1 MSGLP
6 FTLVS
11 WHQNFLPALLHLAC
25 QPGERPLAETV
36 FVFPHRR
43 AAQYM
48 TRLLATAPYVTRPLV
63 MPTMLTVSEVV
74 GQVCRMAVATP
85 LWQAGLLDRVGLL
98 LASAREEAANAGDD
112 APPLLAGM
120 DADRFFPWGV
130 RLANLFEECFTHL
143 RRPENFR
150 NMEGQTT
157 PFAAAL
163 LARLAHLFTR
173 YEQALA
179 QRGWTTPGHSAF
191 LAARHAAG
199 GGALP
204 DALCG
209 ERSVFFAGFHT
220 LTGAEDLLLRR
231 LWEDHGARVVLHA
244 DPALTAPHTPQA
256 RQTNAHGTPHNGH
269 WSCRT
274 FSAWASSWRTHITPV
289 EEETPHT
296 PPRMT
301 FYEGFDLHSQLNAL
315 TEHLTQ
321 QRNEERAERGP
332 SIPESKPEND
342 AQPTETAYEERWSAP
357 LAVVLPESG
366 LLLPALH
373 HLPKEDCNISMGYPL
388 GRSPLAQLLHTLLS
402 LQEKRRGNTYYW
414 RDLVDLARHPYLK
427 MLSPSVQAQ
436 ENSQTLTNNTTTGQ
450 AAQNTAGT
458 ADATLSLRGELHRLE
473 KSIRESGALFVAPFT
488 LLREEYASMAPGQ
501 VPPLTLLHL
510 LDTTLNT
517 SLTAFESPNTPAALG
532 AALEQF
538 CALLLEHG
546 AALWERFP
554 IDGEC
559 LHRLLQ
565 SVIPEL
571 LHSSLAGE
579 ELPRQTLFNLV
590 RQLLDAERVP
600 FTASPLVGTQVL
612 GMLETRLL
620 SFKRVYVLDATD
632 ENLPGIPM
640 GDPLLPDTLR
650 AELGLPSV
658 SGRNET
664 SAYHFFRLLA
674 GAEEVVLLWQQ
685 GADAGLEQKQQK
697 SRFVEELVWEQEKR
711 QGCLV
716 HEPGSTAPYV
726 TLATSLAPQAS
737 HTRAIAATPDTAALV
752 HATLGRG
759 VSASLLESYLRCPV
773 QFFHERAANLA
784 EPDEAQERDDPLEVG
799 NLLHKTLQEFFTPC
813 LGRPFPPE
821 DASPEALQDLMQE
834 TFTACL
840 KASPLPGTLP
850 ADAGAMLQSAANI
863 RLHAFLEAQMQLAP
877 MPLAV
882 EHFLEVPFCPVEGIG
897 AERKELGPRLY
908 GGQALRLKGKLDRID
923 MREKGL
929 VILDYKT
936 GSIPR
941 PDHGV
946 WHNSALWDHMATWQ
960 PGTPERDAMALERV
974 AAALPRVQL
983 PFYLHLCSMARQT
996 GQLSFV
1002 PEHVPLWDAA
1012 FVGLADFGEEH
1023 PLFAPYA
1030 EPETRL
1036 HAIHAQIPLLVSFL
1050 IRHMAESSVY
1060 FPRQGEHC
1068 LWCSCKKTCM
1078 ISL

>member
-11 WHQNFLPALLHLAC
+11 WHQNFLPALLRLAC

-74 GQVCRMAVATP
+74 GQVCRMAVPAP

-98 LASAREEAANAGDD
+98 LASAREEAATAGDD
-112 APPLLAGM
+112 APSLLAGM

-143 RRPENFR
+143 RRPDNFR

-179 QRGWTTPGHSAF
+179 QRGWTTPGHSAY

-204 DALCG
+204 GALCG

-231 LWEDHGARVVLHA
+231 LWEDHGARIVLHA
-244 DPALTAPHTPQA
+244 DPALADTH
-256 RQTNAHGTPHNGH
+256 NASASH

-274 FSAWASSWRTHITPV
+274 FTTWATSWRTRITPA
-289 EEETPHT
+289 EEEA
-296 PPRMT
+296 PPAPQRMT

-315 TEHLTQ
+315 ADHLAQ
-321 QRNEERAERGP
+321 QRQDEQTGCE
-332 SIPESKPEND
+332 
-342 AQPTETAYEERWSAP
+342 ETAPGIKEPAAETTAPEAVYEERWSAP

-388 GRSPLAQLLHTLLS
+388 GRSPLAQLLHTLLA

-427 MLSPSVQAQ
+427 MLTPNVQTQEGTSPPAPQSAAAIGQPAQ
-436 ENSQTLTNNTTTGQ
+436 HATGS
-450 AAQNTAGT
+450 AE
-458 ADATLSLRGELHRLE
+458 ATLSLRGELHRLE
-473 KSIRESGALFVAPFT
+473 KTIRESGSLFVAPFT
-488 LLREEYASMAPGQ
+488 LLQEEYASMAPHQ
-501 VPPLTLLHL
+501 LPPMPLLQL

-517 SLTAFESPNTPAALG
+517 SLTALESPTTPAALG

-546 AALWERFP
+546 AELWERFP

-590 RQLLDAERVP
+590 RQLLEAERVP

-632 ENLPGIPM
+632 EHLPGIPM

-697 SRFVEELVWEQEKR
+697 SRFVEELVWEQERR

-716 HEPGSTAPYV
+716 HEPGSTAPYI

-737 HTRAIAATPDTAALV
+737 HTRAIAATPATAALV

-799 NLLHKTLQEFFTPC
+799 NLLHKTLEEFFKPY
-813 LGRPFPPE
+813 LGKPFPPAE
-821 DASPEALQDLMQE
+821 VSPEALQDLMQE

-840 KASPLPGTLP
+840 KKSTLPRTLP
-850 ADAGAMLQSAANI
+850 ADAQAMLQSAASI
-863 RLHAFLEAQMQLAP
+863 RLHAFMEGQMHLAP
-877 MPLAV
+877 MPLVV
-882 EHFLEVPFCPVEGIG
+882 EHPLEKVPFIPVAGQ
-897 AERKELGPRLY
+897 GPGRY
-908 GGQALRLKGKLDRID
+908 GEKALHLTGKLDRID

-946 WHNSALWDHMATWQ
+946 WHNTALWEHMATWQ
-960 PGTPERDAMALERV
+960 PGTPEHDAMALERV
-974 AAALPRVQL
+974 AAAIPRVQL
-983 PFYLHLCSMARQT
+983 PFYLHLCNMARQT
-996 GQLSFV
+996 GQLALV

-1012 FVGLADFGEEH
+1012 FVGLAEFGEEH

-1036 HAIHAQIPLLVSFL
+1036 HAIHTQIPLLVSFL

-1078 ISL
+1078 VSL

>member
-11 WHQNFLPALLHLAC
+11 WHQNFLPALLRLAC

-163 LARLAHLFTR
+163 LGRLAHLFTR

-179 QRGWTTPGHSAF
+179 QRGWTTPGHSAY

-244 DPALTAPHTPQA
+244 DPALADTH
-256 RQTNAHGTPHNGH
+256 NANASASH

-274 FSAWASSWRTHITPV
+274 FSTWASSWRTHITPV
-289 EEETPHT
+289 AEEAPHT

-315 TEHLTQ
+315 TEHLTE
-321 QRNEERAERGP
+321 QRQGEQAKGGEPAPGIEESTTEAVTP
-332 SIPESKPEND
+332 DAAAPE
-342 AQPTETAYEERWSAP
+342 AYEERWSAP

-402 LQEKRRGNTYYW
+402 LQEKRRGSTYYW

-436 ENSQTLTNNTTTGQ
+436 EGSPSP
-450 AAQNTAGT
+450 APKNTATT
-458 ADATLSLRGELHRLE
+458 AQHAAPSAEAALSLRGELHRLE
-473 KSIRESGALFVAPFT
+473 KSIRDSGALFVAPFA

-501 VPPLTLLHL
+501 LPPMALLHL
-510 LDTTLNT
+510 LDTTLHT
-517 SLTAFESPNTPAALG
+517 SLTALESPSTPAALG

-546 AALWERFP
+546 AELWERFP

-632 ENLPGIPM
+632 DNLPGIPM

-716 HEPGSTAPYV
+716 HDPDSTAPYI
-726 TLATSLAPQAS
+726 TLATNLAPQVS
-737 HTRAIAATPDTAALV
+737 HTRAIAATPATAALV

-773 QFFHERAANLA
+773 QFFHERAAKLA

-799 NLLHKTLQEFFTPC
+799 NLLHKTLEEFFTPC
-813 LGRPFPPE
+813 LGRPFPPA
-821 DASPEALQDLMQE
+821 DATPEALQDLMQE
-834 TFTACL
+834 TFSACL

-850 ADAGAMLQSAANI
+850 ADAGAMLQSAASI
-863 RLHAFLEAQMQLAP
+863 RLHAFLEAQIQLAP

-882 EHFLEVPFCPVEGIG
+882 EHFLEVPFYPVAEIGGIIT
-897 AERKELGPRLY
+897 AQEPRLY
-908 GGQALRLKGKLDRID
+908 GGQALRLTGKLDRID

-946 WHNSALWDHMATWQ
+946 WHNTALWQHMATWQ
-960 PGTPERDAMALERV
+960 PSTPQHDAMALERV

-983 PFYLHLCSMARQT
+983 PFYLHLCSVARQT
-996 GQLSFV
+996 GQLTLV

-1036 HAIHAQIPLLVSFL
+1036 HAIHTQIPLLVSFL